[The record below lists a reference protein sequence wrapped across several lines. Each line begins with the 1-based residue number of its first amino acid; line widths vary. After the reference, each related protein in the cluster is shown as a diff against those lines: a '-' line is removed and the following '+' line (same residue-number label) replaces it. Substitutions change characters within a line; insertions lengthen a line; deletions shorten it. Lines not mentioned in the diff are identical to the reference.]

1 MGTAIAEMWRQMI
14 EAEHAQSDRV
24 REKGGA
30 PADSW
35 VLYAGRFRPSLDS
48 TDPMVERLL
57 REIEPDHTVLDVG
70 AGGGRV
76 ALPLSL
82 HCRRVVAVEPS
93 ASMGAV
99 LHEEATRLG
108 RDNVSLVASTWEDA
122 EVEPADV
129 VVCVQVLYTVRD
141 IEGFIG
147 KLEAHARER
156 VLVVLGEYPPY
167 TQSNPLWPLVH
178 GEARLDLPSF
188 RDLMNVL
195 WQMGINP
202 DLEMLTPQEPR
213 GFESR
218 EKALEQTRPRLFVE
232 AGGEGE
238 RRLALALDEMLEEC
252 DDGRF
257 RIRGAPV
264 FRPALVSWRP
274 RA

>member
-1 MGTAIAEMWRQMI
+1 MV
-14 EAEHAQSDRV
+14 EAEHAQSERV
-24 REKGGA
+24 RERGGA
-30 PADSW
+30 PSDSW
-35 VLYAGRFRPSLDS
+35 VPYAERFRPSLDS
-48 TDPMVERLL
+48 ADPMVERLL
-57 REIEPDHTVLDVG
+57 REIEPHHSVLDVG

-82 HCRRVVAVEPS
+82 HCRSVVAVEPS
-93 ASMGAV
+93 ESMGAV
-99 LHEEATRLG
+99 LQEEASRLS
-108 RDNVSLVASTWEDA
+108 RDNISLVASTWEDA

-129 VVCVQVLYTVRD
+129 VMCVQVLYTVRD
-141 IEGFIG
+141 VEGFVR

-178 GEARLDLPSF
+178 GEARLELPSF
-188 RDLMNVL
+188 RDLMSVL

-213 GFESR
+213 GYESR
-218 EKALEQTRPRLFVE
+218 ERALEQTRTRLFVE
-232 AGGEGE
+232 ADGDGE
-238 RRLALALDEMLEEC
+238 RRLSQALDELLEEC
-252 DDGRF
+252 ADGRF

-274 RA
+274 RGVGA

>member
-1 MGTAIAEMWRQMI
+1 MSATAELWRQKV
-14 EAEHAQSDRV
+14 ESEHAQSESV
-24 REKGGA
+24 RESGGA

-35 VLYAGRFRPSLDS
+35 VPYAGRFRPSLDAR
-48 TDPMVERLL
+48 DPMVERLL
-57 REIEPDHTVLDVG
+57 RELEPHQSVLDVG

-76 ALPLSL
+76 ALPVSL

-99 LHEEATRLG
+99 LQEEATRLG
-108 RDNVSLVASTWEDA
+108 RDNVSLIASTWEDA

-188 RDLMNVL
+188 RDLMSVL
-195 WQMGINP
+195 WQMGLNP
-202 DLEMLTPQEPR
+202 DLEMLPPQEPR
-213 GFESR
+213 GLDSR
-218 EKALEQTRPRLFVE
+218 EQALEQTRSRLFVE

-238 RRLALALDEMLEEC
+238 RRLAQALDEMLEEC
-252 DDGRF
+252 KDGRF